1 MDYAHSC
8 CIDEGGF
15 FTIMHIRDEIEL
27 LLAAKTALKQYFGY
41 DSFRQGQERIIG
53 GVLQGKDTVGVMPTG
68 GGKSLC
74 YQIPALVMDRLVV
87 VVSPL
92 VSLMKDQVDSLT
104 ALGIPATFINSS
116 LNAADIRERMGQAEV
131 GTYKLL
137 YVSPER
143 LEMSEFAT
151 WLNRLNPSCVAV
163 DEAHCLS
170 HWGHDFRP
178 SYQLIAPFLE
188 QLDHRPVVV
197 ALTATATP
205 EVVGDIC
212 TSLRLGHPDVYVA
225 SFARE
230 NLALSV
236 LSGWDRREY
245 IVNYLASRSDQCGI
259 IYAATRK
266 EVDALYEVLQR
277 HHYAVGRYHAGMSA
291 ADRSR
296 SQNQFLYDEIHV
308 MVATNAFG
316 MGIDKSNVRFVIHHN
331 MPKNVEAY
339 YQEVGRAGRDG
350 VQSECVLLYSP
361 EDVAIQKFLIE
372 RSVASEDRRK
382 IEIRKLYAMSD
393 YCQTTECL
401 QKFILGY
408 FGESA
413 GDCERCSNCQQSFD
427 VEDITVSAQQ
437 ILSCVHRLRE
447 RYGMKL
453 VVGVLRG
460 SKEKRIISLGL
471 DKLPTYGLMKT
482 TPEKKVMGL
491 VRNLIVGGYLRLS
504 GDKYPVLQLLPKAGP
519 VLKQEEKVLAKV
531 LQVRRRN
538 ESKREGSGLG
548 DSELFEELRKLRRRL
563 AQDEGM
569 PPYVIFSDAT
579 LRELAELCPVD
590 KRSMLRVKGVGE
602 VKFERYGQQFLDVI
616 EHHLAQSKQ

>member
-1 MDYAHSC
+1 MMDK
-8 CIDEGGF
+8 
-15 FTIMHIRDEIEL
+15 RDETDL
-27 LLAAKTALKQYFGY
+27 LVPAKKALKQYFGY
-41 DSFRQGQERIIG
+41 DSFRQGQERIVSS
-53 GVLQGKDTVGVMPTG
+53 VLTGKDTVGVMPTG

-74 YQIPALVMDRLVV
+74 YQIPALVLEGLVV

-104 ALGIPATFINSS
+104 ALGVPATFINSS
-116 LNAADIRERMGQAEV
+116 LKAADIHERMRQTEMGR
-131 GTYKLL
+131 YRLL

-143 LEMSEFAT
+143 LEMATFAS
-151 WLNRLNPSCVAV
+151 WLNDLAPSCVAV

-170 HWGHDFRP
+170 QWGHDFRP

-188 QLDHRPVVV
+188 QLDSRPVVI

-205 EVVGDIC
+205 EVVADISA
-212 TSLRLGHPDVYVA
+212 SLRLRDPDVYIA
-225 SFARE
+225 GFARE

-245 IVNYLASRSDQCGI
+245 IVNYLANRRDECGI

-277 HHYAVGRYHAGMSA
+277 YGYAVDRYHGGMSA
-291 ADRSR
+291 ADRTQ
-296 SQNQFLYDEIHV
+296 SQNRFIYDEIQV

-331 MPKNVEAY
+331 MPKNLEAY

-350 VQSECVLLYSP
+350 APSECVLLYSP
-361 EDVAIQKFLIE
+361 EDLVTQRFLIE
-372 RSVASEDRRK
+372 QSVASEERRR
-382 IEIRKLYAMSD
+382 IELRKLYAISD

-401 QKFILGY
+401 QKFILAY

-413 GDCERCSNCQQSFD
+413 EDCGRCSNCQQTFD

-437 ILSCVHRLRE
+437 ILSCVRRLWE
-447 RYGMKL
+447 RYGIKV
-453 VVGVLRG
+453 VVGVLRA
-460 SKEKRIISLGL
+460 SKDKRILSLGL
-471 DKLPTYGLMKT
+471 DRLPTYGLMKT
-482 TPEKKVMGL
+482 IPEKTVMGL
-491 VRNLIVGGYLRLS
+491 IRNLIAGGYLRLS

-519 VLKQEEKVLAKV
+519 VLKQEARVLVKV
-531 LQVRRRN
+531 LQV
-538 ESKREGSGLG
+538 SKKSASMPG
-548 DSELFEELRKLRRRL
+548 DSGLFEELRQLRRRL
-563 AQDEGM
+563 AEAERI

-579 LRELAELCPVD
+579 LREFTERLPVD
-590 KRSMLRVKGVGE
+590 KRSMLSVKGVGE
-602 VKFERYGQQFLDVI
+602 IKFERYGQQFLDLI
-616 EHHLAQSKQ
+616 QSHLKVLER